1 MGQALREQRRKDR
14 LGPCPPRTQ
23 NLASKEMLK
32 IKVKGIV
39 TGNGTGCSPGR
50 GRGSLGKDF
59 LKRDVPPSSHKMVG
73 GWPSHAPVQTPWPS
87 GRGPAL

>member
-1 MGQALREQRRKDR
+1 
-14 LGPCPPRTQ
+14 
-23 NLASKEMLK
+23 MLK

-59 LKRDVPPSSHKMVG
+59 LKRDVPPSSHKTVG
-73 GWPSHAPVQTPWPS
+73 GLAQPRTCADALAERTGPSSVTLRP
-87 GRGPAL
+87 

>member
-1 MGQALREQRRKDR
+1 
-14 LGPCPPRTQ
+14 
-23 NLASKEMLK
+23 MLK

-59 LKRDVPPSSHKMVG
+59 LKRDVPPSSHKTVG

-87 GRGPAL
+87 GRAQLCDAQTPHRLANYPFSSSYYISKG